1 VYQRM
6 TALRHWLPA
15 ALLAV
20 AMSSGVAQTTTAS
33 ASANAPAAEANE
45 AGVIDLI
52 EGQVNV
58 LDTNRKRR
66 TVKVGDKLFEG
77 DSVVT
82 GKNGELHAELTD
94 GGVLAIRPDTA
105 MRIIKY
111 QANGD
116 NNDTSIFGLLKGS
129 FRSITGWIG
138 KNAPASYQV
147 RTPTA
152 TVGVRGTDHEPLVI
166 PAGSSTGEP
175 GTYDRVN
182 IGTSTI
188 TGSNGAVDVT
198 PGRAGFFAQ
207 HGRDRPR
214 VLDQV
219 PTYFRPTRNENRLQ
233 GRHERV
239 HAVTEQRRTQRQ
251 QVMQER
257 ARQRQ
262 ERGQTKAEERK
273 SGQREQRQ
281 EKQRE
286 RAEQRRQAEEQ
297 RKKATEAR
305 TAQHAG
311 QREKA
316 EEARAHQADERR
328 KKAEQQRGEQ
338 AEARRKKAEDQRKA
352 GSSQREEKRHD
363 DKKREDHER
372 ERRGN
377 R

>member
-1 VYQRM
+1 MISVSRKIM
-6 TALRHWLPA
+6 WRRLALCLTLGLVPCGA
-15 ALLAV
+15 F
-20 AMSSGVAQTTTAS
+20 AQP
-33 ASANAPAAEANE
+33 ANAPVAAAAVEPNE
-45 AGVIDLI
+45 AGVIDLV

-82 GKNGELHAELTD
+82 GKNGELHAELVD

-105 MRIIKY
+105 MNIIKY
-111 QANGD
+111 QANGAAT
-116 NNDTSIFGLLKGS
+116 DTSIFGLLKGS

-138 KNAPASYQV
+138 KTAPANYQI

-166 PAGSSTGEP
+166 PAGAASGEP

-219 PTYFRPTRNENRLQ
+219 PPHFRPTRNENRLQ

-239 HAVTEQRRTQRQ
+239 QAAVEQRRTQRQ
-251 QVMQER
+251 EMIQER
-257 ARQRQ
+257 VKQREARQPS
-262 ERGQTKAEERK
+262 KSAERK
-273 SGQREQRQ
+273 NEKRDAAQ

-286 RAEQRRQAEEQ
+286 RADQRKQTAEQRGAGAEARAKPTTEQRAEQ
-297 RKKATEAR
+297 RKKAEETRHQQTE
-305 TAQHAG
+305 
-311 QREKA
+311 
-316 EEARAHQADERR
+316 ERR
-328 KKAEQQRGEQ
+328 KKAEQQRNQQVE
-338 AEARRKKAEDQRKA
+338 ERRQKLQEQRKA
-352 GSSQREEKRHD
+352 AQHKREE
-363 DKKREDHER
+363 HER
-372 ERRGN
+372 ERRVS

>member
-1 VYQRM
+1 M
-6 TALRHWLPA
+6 IAWRHWLVA
-15 ALLAV
+15 ALLVV
-20 AMSSGVAQTTTAS
+20 AMSSVVAQTPATPAPAS
-33 ASANAPAAEANE
+33 APATEANE
-45 AGVIDLI
+45 AGVIDLV

-58 LDTNRKRR
+58 LDANRKRR
-66 TVKVGDKLFEG
+66 TVKVGDKIFEG
-77 DSVVT
+77 DSIVT
-82 GKNGELHAELTD
+82 GKTGELHAELTD

-111 QANGD
+111 QANGESSD
-116 NNDTSIFGLLKGS
+116 ASIFGLLKGS

-166 PAGSSTGEP
+166 PAGSSAGEP

-219 PTYFRPTRNENRLQ
+219 PPHFRPTRNENRLQ

-239 HAVTEQRRTQRQ
+239 QAVAEQRRTQRQ
-251 QVMQER
+251 QVIQER

-262 ERGQTKAEERK
+262 ERGQSNAEERK
-273 SGQREQRQ
+273 NGQRERAQ

-286 RAEQRRQAEEQ
+286 RAEQRKQGEEQ
-297 RKKATEAR
+297 RKKAA
-305 TAQHAG
+305 
-311 QREKA
+311 
-316 EEARAHQADERR
+316 EARAAQPAEQGQKGEDARKHQADERR
-328 KKAEQQRGEQ
+328 RKAEQQRQ
-338 AEARRKKAEDQRKA
+338 AAQH
-352 GSSQREEKRHD
+352 QREEKKHAD
-363 DKKREDHER
+363 QKREDHER